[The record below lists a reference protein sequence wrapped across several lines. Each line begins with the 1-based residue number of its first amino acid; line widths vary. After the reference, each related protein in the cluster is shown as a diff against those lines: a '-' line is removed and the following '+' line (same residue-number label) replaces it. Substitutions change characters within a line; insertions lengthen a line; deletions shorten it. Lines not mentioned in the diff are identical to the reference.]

1 MTGVRGGKA
10 TCRLFSESIF
20 HWLSVLSFFFI
31 SGLDFIGGEGSN
43 YPRKFDTAP
52 GTIHP
57 GALTAPDTFIVFFK
71 KLKYLWISH
80 SSLLTCSL

>member
-1 MTGVRGGKA
+1 MYVGAVKLAFTSLSQNFTG
-10 TCRLFSESIF
+10 C
-20 HWLSVLSFFFI
+20 LSFLFFFV

-57 GALTAPDTFIVFFK
+57 GALTAPDTFT
-71 KLKYLWISH
+71 L
-80 SSLLTCSL
+80 

>member
-1 MTGVRGGKA
+1 MYVGAMKLFHLSQNFTG
-10 TCRLFSESIF
+10 CLFLF
-20 HWLSVLSFFFI
+20 FSFV

-57 GALTAPDTFIVFFK
+57 GALTAPDTFT
-71 KLKYLWISH
+71 L
-80 SSLLTCSL
+80 

>member
-1 MTGVRGGKA
+1 MTGVHGGNETHLHFLK
-10 TCRLFSESIF
+10 SKF
-20 HWLSVLSFFFI
+20 HWLSFFSFFFV

-57 GALTAPDTFIVFFK
+57 GALTAPDTFT
-71 KLKYLWISH
+71 L
-80 SSLLTCSL
+80 

>member
-1 MTGVRGGKA
+1 MTGVRGGKE
-10 TCRLFSESIF
+10 TRLRFLKSKF
-20 HWLSVLSFFFI
+20 HWLSVFSFFFFV

-57 GALTAPDTFIVFFK
+57 GALTAPATFT
-71 KLKYLWISH
+71 S
-80 SSLLTCSL
+80 

>member
-1 MTGVRGGKA
+1 MGAMKLTFTSLSQNFTG
-10 TCRLFSESIF
+10 C
-20 HWLSVLSFFFI
+20 LSFLFFFFV

-57 GALTAPDTFIVFFK
+57 GALTAPDTFT
-71 KLKYLWISH
+71 L
-80 SSLLTCSL
+80 

>member
-1 MTGVRGGKA
+1 MTLAFAAFK
-10 TCRLFSESIF
+10 SKF
-20 HWLSVLSFFFI
+20 HWLSFFSFCFV

-57 GALTAPDTFIVFFK
+57 GALTAPDTFTLQLFFLK
-71 KLKYLWISH
+71 K
-80 SSLLTCSL
+80 TN